1 MPKFNES
8 KNKMTKPVFK
18 MSPKT
23 AAAKGKAIEG
33 GMPQNVADKIFK
45 MDSSHSFKM
54 KDAYNM
60 KTMYM
65 GSTYSMEPMDGD
77 KNSSN
82 PFAVDLGKP
91 SKTGSSTFDLG
102 LGKPSGEP
110 SRDIKDIQKNEY
122 REAQDAFNIVG
133 PLNAK
138 DETNKTGEFTRTF
151 TSGEKQPSKTIKPAS
166 NKIEIQKPAK
176 SGSFGT
182 AGVATGPM
190 GIPAAKPLGGSNNGP
205 SKKITP
211 TPSAS
216 QEIRAITPR
225 ETRRN
230 ERNVKF
236 LKRRIRK
243 AERKGDNSASLRQ
256 SLSNAQAQQAGNF
269 LPGDKFTQPSSG
281 STYQTPKQVRESK
294 KSENKKNRILK
305 GFKKLTAKKEG
316 GTKVGNAA
324 RSVKN
329 NIKKKAQ
336 NFGGFKFPF

>member
-1 MPKFNES
+1 MPNFKKS
-8 KNKMTKPVFK
+8 KNKATKPVFK

-23 AAAKGKAIEG
+23 AAAKDKAIDG
-33 GMPQNVADKIFK
+33 GMPQKVADKIFK
-45 MDSSHSFKM
+45 MDSSLSFKM

-65 GSTYSMEPMDGD
+65 GSTYSMTPMVGD
-77 KNSSN
+77 EDKDKSN
-82 PFAVDLGKP
+82 PFAVDLGP
-91 SKTGSSTFDLG
+91 GGLG

-110 SRDIKDIQKNEY
+110 SRDITDIQKNEY

-138 DETNKTGEFTRTF
+138 DETNKPGEFTRSF
-151 TSGEKQPSKTIKPAS
+151 ISGSGSKPSKTIKPAS
-166 NKIEIQKPAK
+166 NKREIQKPMKVGNKGDIAET
-176 SGSFGT
+176 GSFDIKVGNT
-182 AGVATGPM
+182 
-190 GIPAAKPLGGSNNGP
+190 LGGSNNGS

-216 QEIRAITPR
+216 KEIRAITPR

-256 SLSNAQAQQAGNF
+256 SLANAQAQQAGNF

-281 STYQTPKQVRESK
+281 STYQTPKQVRQSN

-305 GFKKLTAKKEG
+305 SFKKLTAKKEG

-324 RSVKN
+324 RNVKN

>member
-1 MPKFNES
+1 
-8 KNKMTKPVFK
+8 
-18 MSPKT
+18 
-23 AAAKGKAIEG
+23 KAIEG
-33 GMPQNVADKIFK
+33 GFTKSAADDVFK

-65 GSTYSMEPMDGD
+65 GSTYSMQPMVGD
-77 KNSSN
+77 EDKDKSN
-82 PFAVDLGKP
+82 PFAVDLGP
-91 SKTGSSTFDLG
+91 GGLG
-102 LGKPSGEP
+102 LGKPSKIDPNTMSIG
-110 SRDIKDIQKNEY
+110 DIEKQEY
-122 REAQDAFNIVG
+122 SEAQNKLMGDKQG
-133 PLNAK
+133 PLNRTIS
-138 DETNKTGEFTRTF
+138 ETENTGMGKFEF

-166 NKIEIQKPAK
+166 NKREIPKPMKVGNKGDIAET
-176 SGSFGT
+176 GSFDIKVGNT
-182 AGVATGPM
+182 
-190 GIPAAKPLGGSNNGP
+190 IGGSNNGS

-216 QEIRAITPR
+216 KEIRAITPR

-256 SLSNAQAQQAGNF
+256 SLANAQAQQAGNL
-269 LPGDKFTQPSSG
+269 LPPDKFTQPSSG
-281 STYQTPKQVRESK
+281 STYQTPKQVRQSN

-305 GFKKLTAKKEG
+305 GFKKLTAKREG
-316 GTKVGNAA
+316 GTNV
-324 RSVKN
+324 
-329 NIKKKAQ
+329 KKKAQ